1 MIDGQ
6 ADLDRMFH
14 ALSDR
19 SRRGMIDRLG
29 RGPASVTEL
38 AAPLAVALPT
48 VMKHLQVLE
57 ESGLVLSEKSGRVRT
72 YRLQQDALA
81 AVEAKDPRLAVLVEP
96 TLGVTLTPTMI
107 GASEKVNVIPARAWT
122 RIDCRVPPGLGREH
136 AERRAREVLGEGDFE
151 LEFGEC
157 AVGNRSRHDSPL
169 MDAIGEWLGEA
180 DPEATPVPTVPRPK
194 IHEGLSHQRPPTGR
208 Q

>member
-1 MIDGQ
+1 MIESQ

-72 YRLQQDALA
+72 YRLQHDALA
-81 AVEAKDPRLAVLVEP
+81 AVERWVEQRKIRWTSTFDRLDQF
-96 TLGVTLTPTMI
+96 LGNETESL
-107 GASEKVNVIPARAWT
+107 
-122 RIDCRVPPGLGREH
+122 
-136 AERRAREVLGEGDFE
+136 
-151 LEFGEC
+151 
-157 AVGNRSRHDSPL
+157 
-169 MDAIGEWLGEA
+169 
-180 DPEATPVPTVPRPK
+180 PE
-194 IHEGLSHQRPPTGR
+194 
-208 Q
+208 

>member
-1 MIDGQ
+1 MIDSQ

-81 AVEAKDPRLAVLVEP
+81 AVERWVEQRKVRWTAAFDRLDQLLADETE
-96 TLGVTLTPTMI
+96 TL
-107 GASEKVNVIPARAWT
+107 
-122 RIDCRVPPGLGREH
+122 
-136 AERRAREVLGEGDFE
+136 
-151 LEFGEC
+151 
-157 AVGNRSRHDSPL
+157 
-169 MDAIGEWLGEA
+169 
-180 DPEATPVPTVPRPK
+180 PE
-194 IHEGLSHQRPPTGR
+194 
-208 Q
+208 

>member
-1 MIDGQ
+1 MIESQ
-6 ADLDRMFH
+6 AGLDRMFH

-57 ESGLVLSEKSGRVRT
+57 DSGLVHSEKSGRVRT

-81 AVEAKDPRLAVLVEP
+81 AVERWVEQRKSRLTASFDRLDQYLAEEP
-96 TLGVTLTPTMI
+96 ETF
-107 GASEKVNVIPARAWT
+107 SE
-122 RIDCRVPPGLGREH
+122 
-136 AERRAREVLGEGDFE
+136 
-151 LEFGEC
+151 
-157 AVGNRSRHDSPL
+157 
-169 MDAIGEWLGEA
+169 
-180 DPEATPVPTVPRPK
+180 
-194 IHEGLSHQRPPTGR
+194 
-208 Q
+208 

>member
-1 MIDGQ
+1 MMDGQ

-57 ESGLVLSEKSGRVRT
+57 ESGLVFSEKSGRVRT

-81 AVEAKDPRLAVLVEP
+81 AVERWVEQRKIQWTTTFDRLDHFLTNETE
-96 TLGVTLTPTMI
+96 TL
-107 GASEKVNVIPARAWT
+107 SE
-122 RIDCRVPPGLGREH
+122 
-136 AERRAREVLGEGDFE
+136 
-151 LEFGEC
+151 
-157 AVGNRSRHDSPL
+157 
-169 MDAIGEWLGEA
+169 
-180 DPEATPVPTVPRPK
+180 
-194 IHEGLSHQRPPTGR
+194 
-208 Q
+208 

>member
-1 MIDGQ
+1 MIESQ

-81 AVEAKDPRLAVLVEP
+81 AVERWVEQRKIRWTSTFDRLDQFLANETESL
-96 TLGVTLTPTMI
+96 
-107 GASEKVNVIPARAWT
+107 SE
-122 RIDCRVPPGLGREH
+122 
-136 AERRAREVLGEGDFE
+136 
-151 LEFGEC
+151 
-157 AVGNRSRHDSPL
+157 
-169 MDAIGEWLGEA
+169 
-180 DPEATPVPTVPRPK
+180 
-194 IHEGLSHQRPPTGR
+194 
-208 Q
+208 

>member
-1 MIDGQ
+1 MIESQ

-81 AVEAKDPRLAVLVEP
+81 AVERWVEQRKSGWTASFDRLDQYLAEEP
-96 TLGVTLTPTMI
+96 ETF
-107 GASEKVNVIPARAWT
+107 SE
-122 RIDCRVPPGLGREH
+122 
-136 AERRAREVLGEGDFE
+136 
-151 LEFGEC
+151 
-157 AVGNRSRHDSPL
+157 
-169 MDAIGEWLGEA
+169 
-180 DPEATPVPTVPRPK
+180 
-194 IHEGLSHQRPPTGR
+194 
-208 Q
+208 

>member
-1 MIDGQ
+1 MMESQ

-57 ESGLVLSEKSGRVRT
+57 ESGLVFSEKSGRVRT

-81 AVEAKDPRLAVLVEP
+81 AVERWVEQRKIQWTTTLDRLDHFLANETE
-96 TLGVTLTPTMI
+96 TL
-107 GASEKVNVIPARAWT
+107 
-122 RIDCRVPPGLGREH
+122 
-136 AERRAREVLGEGDFE
+136 
-151 LEFGEC
+151 
-157 AVGNRSRHDSPL
+157 
-169 MDAIGEWLGEA
+169 
-180 DPEATPVPTVPRPK
+180 PE
-194 IHEGLSHQRPPTGR
+194 
-208 Q
+208 

>member
-1 MIDGQ
+1 MIESQ

-29 RGPASVTEL
+29 RGPATVTEL

-81 AVEAKDPRLAVLVEP
+81 AVERWVEQRKARWTAAFDRLDQLLADETE
-96 TLGVTLTPTMI
+96 TL
-107 GASEKVNVIPARAWT
+107 
-122 RIDCRVPPGLGREH
+122 
-136 AERRAREVLGEGDFE
+136 
-151 LEFGEC
+151 
-157 AVGNRSRHDSPL
+157 
-169 MDAIGEWLGEA
+169 
-180 DPEATPVPTVPRPK
+180 PE
-194 IHEGLSHQRPPTGR
+194 
-208 Q
+208 

>member
-1 MIDGQ
+1 MIDSQ

-57 ESGLVLSEKSGRVRT
+57 DSGLVLSEKSGRVRT

-81 AVEAKDPRLAVLVEP
+81 AVERWVEHRKSRWNAAFDRLDQFLADETE
-96 TLGVTLTPTMI
+96 TL
-107 GASEKVNVIPARAWT
+107 
-122 RIDCRVPPGLGREH
+122 
-136 AERRAREVLGEGDFE
+136 
-151 LEFGEC
+151 
-157 AVGNRSRHDSPL
+157 
-169 MDAIGEWLGEA
+169 
-180 DPEATPVPTVPRPK
+180 PE
-194 IHEGLSHQRPPTGR
+194 
-208 Q
+208 

>member
-1 MIDGQ
+1 MIESQ

-57 ESGLVLSEKSGRVRT
+57 HSGLVLSEKSGRVRT

-81 AVEAKDPRLAVLVEP
+81 TVERWVEQRKSRWTTTFDRLDQFLAEEP
-96 TLGVTLTPTMI
+96 ESF
-107 GASEKVNVIPARAWT
+107 SE
-122 RIDCRVPPGLGREH
+122 
-136 AERRAREVLGEGDFE
+136 
-151 LEFGEC
+151 
-157 AVGNRSRHDSPL
+157 
-169 MDAIGEWLGEA
+169 
-180 DPEATPVPTVPRPK
+180 
-194 IHEGLSHQRPPTGR
+194 
-208 Q
+208 

>member
-1 MIDGQ
+1 MIESQ
-6 ADLDRMFH
+6 ANLDRMFH

-72 YRLQQDALA
+72 YRLQQDAFA
-81 AVEAKDPRLAVLVEP
+81 AVERWVEQRKIQLTTTFDRLDHFLANE
-96 TLGVTLTPTMI
+96 TET
-107 GASEKVNVIPARAWT
+107 
-122 RIDCRVPPGLGREH
+122 
-136 AERRAREVLGEGDFE
+136 F
-151 LEFGEC
+151 
-157 AVGNRSRHDSPL
+157 
-169 MDAIGEWLGEA
+169 
-180 DPEATPVPTVPRPK
+180 PE
-194 IHEGLSHQRPPTGR
+194 
-208 Q
+208 

>member
-1 MIDGQ
+1 MIESQ

-19 SRRGMIDRLG
+19 SRRGMIDRLD

-57 ESGLVLSEKSGRVRT
+57 ESGLVFSEKSGRVRT

-81 AVEAKDPRLAVLVEP
+81 AVERWVEQRKSRLTASFDRLDQYLAEEP
-96 TLGVTLTPTMI
+96 ETF
-107 GASEKVNVIPARAWT
+107 SE
-122 RIDCRVPPGLGREH
+122 
-136 AERRAREVLGEGDFE
+136 
-151 LEFGEC
+151 
-157 AVGNRSRHDSPL
+157 
-169 MDAIGEWLGEA
+169 
-180 DPEATPVPTVPRPK
+180 
-194 IHEGLSHQRPPTGR
+194 
-208 Q
+208 

>member
-6 ADLDRMFH
+6 AGLDRMFH

-81 AVEAKDPRLAVLVEP
+81 AVERWVEQRKSRLTASFDRLDQYLAEEP
-96 TLGVTLTPTMI
+96 ETF
-107 GASEKVNVIPARAWT
+107 SE
-122 RIDCRVPPGLGREH
+122 
-136 AERRAREVLGEGDFE
+136 
-151 LEFGEC
+151 
-157 AVGNRSRHDSPL
+157 
-169 MDAIGEWLGEA
+169 
-180 DPEATPVPTVPRPK
+180 
-194 IHEGLSHQRPPTGR
+194 
-208 Q
+208 